1 MKFDDKKQVGG
12 HRKTEAERKQIR
24 AKFID
29 ALRRTRYNGGTIPAN
44 ELEVALRTVGLWEE
58 RGRV

>member
-1 MKFDDKKQVGG
+1 MKFDDCTQVGG
-12 HRKTEAERKQIR
+12 HRKTEAERKQTR

-29 ALRRTRYNGGTIPAN
+29 ALRRTRYNGGTIPAH
-44 ELEVALRTVGLWEE
+44 ELESALRTVGLWEE